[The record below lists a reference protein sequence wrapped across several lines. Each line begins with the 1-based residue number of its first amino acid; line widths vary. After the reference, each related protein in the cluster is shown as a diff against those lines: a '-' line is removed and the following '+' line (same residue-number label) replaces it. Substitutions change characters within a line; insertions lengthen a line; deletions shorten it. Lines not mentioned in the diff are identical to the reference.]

1 MKNSVLS
8 AKTFIGLTLDKANS
22 STERMAMVFRM
33 SPLNG
38 LPKLV
43 SRAFIA
49 VSLCAV
55 FAWSPDALAKNSV
68 FLNGVNIDGVTNQKF
83 KNVTVVIDGD
93 GNILIT
99 AKGYKVKKVATTPT
113 PVKNQGGP
121 VSRRYFLVSETN
133 LPGMVQYDLDIF
145 VNSVWVKRV
154 SHEDAQTV
162 TEVSK
167 YLRKGKNTVHITATK
182 TMTGGRR
189 SASAQHYLK
198 VIIGEGNIGG
208 NNVMI
213 DNPIVEYK
221 RKASEVTK
229 FSDEFSVT
237 GR

>member
-1 MKNSVLS
+1 MASKMSPISCLPNLIHRV
-8 AKTFIGLTLDKANS
+8 FLTL
-22 STERMAMVFRM
+22 VVC
-33 SPLNG
+33 L
-38 LPKLV
+38 
-43 SRAFIA
+43 
-49 VSLCAV
+49 
-55 FAWSPDALAKNSV
+55 ALFGSGAAEAKNSV

-83 KNVTVVIDGD
+83 KDVTVVIDGD

-121 VSRRYFLVSETN
+121 VSRRYFMVSETN

-154 SHEDAQTV
+154 SHEEAQTV

-167 YLRKGKNTVHITATK
+167 YLRRGKNTVHITATK
-182 TMTGGRR
+182 TMAGGRR

-221 RKASEVTK
+221 RKASELKK
-229 FSDEFSVT
+229 FSDEFTVT